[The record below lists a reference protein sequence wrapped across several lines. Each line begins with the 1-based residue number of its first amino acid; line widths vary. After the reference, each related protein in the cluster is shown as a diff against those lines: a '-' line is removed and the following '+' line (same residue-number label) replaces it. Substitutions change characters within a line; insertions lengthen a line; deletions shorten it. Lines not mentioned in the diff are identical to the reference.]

1 MVVTVV
7 SLRDGQDTRA
17 ISFRTWPKNRNSA
30 MHAAF
35 TFSSIIKGLEANQR
49 VPYVM
54 PISRHGVGTGDCQ
67 SRKPA
72 VEMAGAEGLEPSTL
86 GFGDRCSTN

>member
-54 PISRHGVGTGDCQ
+54 PN
-67 SRKPA
+67 
-72 VEMAGAEGLEPSTL
+72 
-86 GFGDRCSTN
+86 F